1 MAASGKNRTPMP
13 ASAPRPARPFR
24 YTRTPSPLER
34 NVVRERAKRRAR
46 LEHQRELKR
55 ARRRFGVLLL
65 GLLFV
70 AIVIALTIWDQIQ
83 ALFGL

>member
-1 MAASGKNRTPMP
+1 
-13 ASAPRPARPFR
+13 
-24 YTRTPSPLER
+24 
-34 NVVRERAKRRAR
+34 VVRERAKRRAR

>member
-1 MAASGKNRTPMP
+1 MP

-24 YTRTPSPLER
+24 QARPPSPLER

-46 LEHQRELKR
+46 LEHQRELNR
-55 ARRRFGVLLL
+55 ARRRFQVLLL

-70 AIVIALTIWDQIQ
+70 TIVIALTIWDQIQ